1 VLTDLGRFELDGP
14 AGGLVLTHL
23 HPGVTLE
30 EVRERTGWPLLVG
43 DDLQVTPAP
52 TTTELRALRER
63 VDPLGVHRLDF
74 VAAAERG
81 ALIDALLDREERA
94 LAAATRMAAAA

>member
-1 VLTDLGRFELDGP
+1 VLTDLGRFEREGP
-14 AGGLVLTHL
+14 SGDLVLTHV
-23 HPGVTLE
+23 HPGVELD

-52 TTTELRALRER
+52 TAAELGALRER

-74 VAAAERG
+74 VPAAERG
-81 ALIDALLDREERA
+81 GLIDELLDREERVLDA
-94 LAAATRMAAAA
+94 VSQLEAAA